1 MHGRLTTKISC
12 YLETIFTSN
21 SDDADRGRQHNIYDL
36 IIKEMAWRG
45 RKQTPVPQASMT
57 LPYTY

>member
-1 MHGRLTTKISC
+1 MHGRLTTKRSC

-45 RKQTPVPQASMT
+45 RKQTSVP
-57 LPYTY
+57 